1 MQTRN
6 RGAETPRPTRDG
18 FRWLLALLAVLAAV
32 ALACLANRLPA
43 PAPETAPGTAFSAA
57 RAMHDVR
64 VIAAKPHP
72 IGSQAI
78 EETRAYLVERMTA
91 LGLEPRVRSQTV
103 TLTRRNSADFAIG
116 GRVRNIVGELKGSD
130 PTLPAIVVMAH
141 YDTAPLSPGAGDDT
155 AGLAVALET
164 ARALRAAGPLRRSVL
179 FLFTDGEEAGLLG
192 ATAFFESDPWRGRT
206 GLVVNLEAR
215 GDSGRALM
223 FQTSAGNRALIEAYA
238 RTAPSP
244 AADSLM
250 VTIYKRMP
258 NDTDLTSALDRG
270 HAGMN
275 FAFVGHQ
282 MAYHTPLSTA
292 AGLNPAS
299 VQHMG
304 DQVLPLVRD
313 LAGAERLGDAGGD
326 MVFADLFGQYLLVYP
341 SWAGWLL
348 AIAAVGATFAM
359 LAVALARRRVAWRD
373 ALAGAGGLLAML
385 FGIAALLML
394 ALRLAALLMRG
405 IASPYALVGQAGWL
419 LPAMLLAGFGGGA
432 LLLDRAA
439 RGGRRWP
446 VALALAAVGLLGA
459 LLGEFSP
466 APLVAGGAAALFA
479 FAGFGR
485 RAALAGWFA
494 GAVALVAL
502 LALLLQILL
511 PSGAHALVW
520 PLLLLVPATALLL
533 FAPARAARPAGL
545 AAMALSAA
553 LLAGLMA
560 RSGYDFFVMVGTIFP
575 AAIAPFVLLAILALA
590 PLLWAARRLRPAG
603 LVAIAAGLAVSG
615 AAGLA
620 GRTPSAASPELV
632 EVFHVSNVV
641 TGTAQWTTPLPDSRG
656 WARAALARDG
666 DTPRLRSIAPLSRDD
681 HWIADARP
689 AAFAP
694 PSLTVGATAQGGAHR
709 IDIAARNA
717 NRGRSMRIFLK
728 PSVELTG
735 IRLMDRP
742 VPGTLKAG
750 IWSQMI
756 FHASGEEAVRLSLTA
771 VRPGQ
776 VEVRL
781 AEVRDGWPEG
791 SRPVPLPPHVIP
803 YRRGNDSVIV
813 TGRIAAW

>member
-1 MQTRN
+1 MQTEN
-6 RGAETPRPTRDG
+6 RGADTARAG
-18 FRWLLALLAVLAAV
+18 LRWLLALLAVLAAI
-32 ALACLANRLPA
+32 ALAGLANRLPA
-43 PAPETAPGTAFSAA
+43 PAPETASATRFSAA

-64 VIAAKPHP
+64 AIATKPHP
-72 IGSQAI
+72 IGSQEI
-78 EETRAYLVERMTA
+78 EETRRYLVERMTA
-91 LGLEPRVRSQTV
+91 LGLEPRVRTQTV
-103 TLTRRNSADFAIG
+103 TLTRRNSSDFAIG
-116 GRVRNIVGELKGSD
+116 GRVRNIVGELKGLD
-130 PTLPAIVVMAH
+130 PALPAIVVMAH

-192 ATAFFESDPWRGRT
+192 ATAFFESDPWRART

-223 FQTSAGNRALIEAYA
+223 FQTSTGNRTLIEAYA

-250 VTIYKRMP
+250 ATIYKQMP

-270 HAGMN
+270 YAGMN

-282 MAYHTPLSTA
+282 MAYHTPMSTA
-292 AGLNPAS
+292 AALNPGS

-313 LAGAERLGDAGGD
+313 LAGADRLDRAGGD
-326 MVFADLFGQYLLVYP
+326 MVFADLFGRFLLVYP
-341 SWAGWLL
+341 AWAGWLL
-348 AIAAVGATFAM
+348 AIAAVGAGLAM
-359 LAVALARRRVAWRD
+359 PALAIARRTIAWRD
-373 ALAGAGGLLAML
+373 ALAGAGALLAML

-394 ALRLAALLMRG
+394 ALRLTALLLRD

-419 LPAMLLAGFGGGA
+419 LPAILLAGLGGGA
-432 LLLDRAA
+432 LLLDCAA
-439 RGGRRWP
+439 RGARRWP
-446 VALALAAVGLLGA
+446 VALGLAAVGLLGA
-459 LLGEFSP
+459 LLGEFSL

-494 GAVALVAL
+494 GAVALVGL
-502 LALLLQILL
+502 LALLLQIIL
-511 PSGAHALVW
+511 PDGAHALVW
-520 PLLLLVPATALLL
+520 PLLLLVPAAALLL
-533 FAPARAARPAGL
+533 FAPARAARPGAL
-545 AAMALSAA
+545 AVMALAAA

-560 RSGYDFFVMVGTIFP
+560 RSGYDFFVMIGTVFP
-575 AAIAPFVLLAILALA
+575 AAIAPFVLLSILALA
-590 PLLWAARRLRPAG
+590 PLLWTARHLRPAA
-603 LVAIAAGLAVSG
+603 LAAIAAGLAVSG

-632 EVFHVSNVV
+632 EVFYVSNVV
-641 TGTAQWTTPLPDSRG
+641 TGGSQWTTPLPDSRG

-666 DTPRLRSIAPLSRDD
+666 GTLRLGSIAPLAKGDY
-681 HWIADARP
+681 WIADARP
-689 AAFAP
+689 ATFAP
-694 PSLTVGATAQGGAHR
+694 PSLTVGAATQGEAHR
-709 IDIAARNA
+709 IDIRARNA
-717 NRGRSMRIFLK
+717 NRGRFMRIFVK
-728 PSVELTG
+728 PSVDLTN

-742 VPGTLKAG
+742 VPGTIEAG
-750 IWSQMI
+750 KWSQMI
-756 FHASGEEAVRLSLTA
+756 FHASGADEVRLLLTA
-771 VRPGQ
+771 ARPGQ

-781 AEVRDGWPEG
+781 AEIRDGWPAG
-791 SRPVPLPPHVIP
+791 SRPVPLPSHIIP

-813 TGRIAAW
+813 TSRITAW